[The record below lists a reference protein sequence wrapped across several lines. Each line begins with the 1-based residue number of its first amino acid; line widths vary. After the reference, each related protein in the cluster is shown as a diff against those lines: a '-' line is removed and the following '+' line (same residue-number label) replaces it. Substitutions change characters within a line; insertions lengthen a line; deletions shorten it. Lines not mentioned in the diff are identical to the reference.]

1 MAQTNAGIC
10 PKSDETFAWARD
22 GEGSILPTEISMPNN
37 FQLWCG
43 DKEKICTFPFEFES
57 KYYSEPYED
66 KCGTEDNSFFPIPYD
81 LDPDLDLDPAVRC
94 TGRQMLISLYNC
106 ISNQSD
112 FRQ

>member
-1 MAQTNAGIC
+1 MNQTTAGIC

-66 KCGTEDNSFFPIPYD
+66 KCGTEDNSYFPIAYD
-81 LDPDLDLDPAVRC
+81 LDPDLDLDPAVLC
-94 TGRQMLISLYNC
+94 TGR
-106 ISNQSD
+106 
-112 FRQ
+112 

>member
-10 PKSDETFAWARD
+10 PKSNQTFAWARD
-22 GEGSILPTEISMPNN
+22 GEGSILPTEISMPKD

-43 DKEKICTFPFEFES
+43 DKEKVCTFPFEFES

-81 LDPDLDLDPAVRC
+81 LDNLDPAILC
-94 TGRQMLISLYNC
+94 TGR
-106 ISNQSD
+106 
-112 FRQ
+112 